1 MNIIITGA
9 SRGLGYSMAECFAKE
24 GHNLYLTARNE
35 VSLYHALGSLMG
47 RFPEQQI
54 RAKAFDLSLK
64 EDAVGFGNWIL
75 DQQTEVDILINN
87 AGNFTPGSIYNEPEG
102 TLEKM
107 LDINL
112 FSAYH
117 LTRALLPAMMK
128 RKRGHIFNICSI
140 AAFAA
145 YPNGGSY
152 SISKFALSG
161 FSKNLRE
168 ELKPYG
174 IKVTGIYPGAV
185 YTDSWSGSGV
195 DPDRIMK
202 PSDIAET
209 ILQITKLSPQAL
221 VEEVVMRPLLGD
233 IGGVDG

>member
-9 SRGLGYSMAECFAKE
+9 SRGLGFALAENFAKD

-35 VSLYHALGSLMG
+35 VNLYHALESLMG
-47 RFPEQQI
+47 RFPDQRI
-54 RAKAFDLSLK
+54 KAKAFDLSLK
-64 EDAVGFGNWIL
+64 PGAVGFGNWVL
-75 DQQTEVDILINN
+75 EQQAEVDVLINN
-87 AGNFTPGSIYNEPEG
+87 AGNFIPGSIYNEAEG

-117 LTRALLPAMMK
+117 LTRVLLPAMMK
-128 RKRGHIFNICSI
+128 RKQGHIFNLCSI

-168 ELKPYG
+168 EMKPYG

-185 YTDSWSGSGV
+185 YTDSWSATDV
-195 DPDRIMK
+195 HPNRIMK
-202 PSDIAET
+202 PSDIADT
-209 ILQITKLSPQAL
+209 ILQITKLSPQAVVEDL
-221 VEEVVMRPLLGD
+221 VIRPLLGD
-233 IGGVDG
+233 V